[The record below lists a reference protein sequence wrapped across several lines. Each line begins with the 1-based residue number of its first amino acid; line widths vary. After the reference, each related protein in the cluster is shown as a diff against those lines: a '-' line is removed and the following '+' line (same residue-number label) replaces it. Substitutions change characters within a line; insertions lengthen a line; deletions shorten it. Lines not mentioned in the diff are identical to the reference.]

1 MNAQQLLKRLSQ
13 LKTDRIK
20 HEAHWKECY
29 KYCAPERQQSFTD
42 VAALALEQERK
53 QARTDLFDT
62 TAVEGIQLLVSSI
75 VSGTTSP
82 VSIWFK
88 SVPSGVDTPSQL
100 TQGEQWLS
108 QVDQFLFRN
117 IHASNFD
124 SEVTDFLTDLVVAGW
139 AVLYADTN
147 TGEVA
152 PKSVDEYKLER
163 EDFDFEEFKADESNK
178 EFLTEA
184 HKHGITNKQLDFLL
198 SEYDKRAVDLVSNS
212 SQIDTDTTVQTL
224 QSDWGDK
231 YEANIFNAVKAAR
244 ACGITDEQINDPLIG
259 NNVAFIKMA
268 SYFGSQMTEDKP
280 VSNGTPVNVDIS
292 SLMRSEAFFNPK
304 HPDHKSVKA
313 QIDSYYDSLRK

>member
-1 MNAQQLLKRLSQ
+1 M
-13 LKTDRIK
+13 TDN
-20 HEAHWKECY
+20 
-29 KYCAPERQQSFTD
+29 
-42 VAALALEQERK
+42 LEQP
-53 QARTDLFDT
+53 QAIEQDT
-62 TAVEGIQLLVSSI
+62 TASTVLSTVNDSSI
-75 VSGTTSP
+75 ETAIP
-82 VSIWFK
+82 DKFK
-88 SVPSGVDTPSQL
+88 VTAEDGSVDYKAT
-100 TQGEQWLS
+100 
-108 QVDQFLFRN
+108 
-117 IHASNFD
+117 
-124 SEVTDFLTDLVVAGW
+124 VAKMNESYSYLEKKVG
-139 AVLYADTN
+139 

-163 EDFDFEEFKADESNK
+163 EDFDFEEFKSDESNK

-244 ACGITDEQINDPLIG
+244 ACGITDEQINNPLIG

-268 SYFGSQMTEDKP
+268 AYFGSQMTEDKP
-280 VSNGTPVNVDIS
+280 VSNGTPVNVDIQ

>member
-1 MNAQQLLKRLSQ
+1 M
-13 LKTDRIK
+13 TDN
-20 HEAHWKECY
+20 
-29 KYCAPERQQSFTD
+29 
-42 VAALALEQERK
+42 LEQQQTIE
-53 QARTDLFDT
+53 QDT
-62 TAVEGIQLLVSSI
+62 TASTVLSTVNDSSNETAI
-75 VSGTTSP
+75 P
-82 VSIWFK
+82 DKFK
-88 SVPSGVDTPSQL
+88 VTAEDGSVDYKAT
-100 TQGEQWLS
+100 
-108 QVDQFLFRN
+108 
-117 IHASNFD
+117 
-124 SEVTDFLTDLVVAGW
+124 VAKMNESYSYLEKKVG
-139 AVLYADTN
+139 

-198 SEYDKRAVDLVSNS
+198 SEYDKRAVNLVSNS

-268 SYFGSQMTEDKP
+268 AYFGSQMTEDKP
-280 VSNGTPVNVDIS
+280 VSNGTPVNVDIQ

-313 QIDSYYDSLRK
+313 QIDSYYNSLRK

>member
-1 MNAQQLLKRLSQ
+1 MTNN
-13 LKTDRIK
+13 
-20 HEAHWKECY
+20 
-29 KYCAPERQQSFTD
+29 
-42 VAALALEQERK
+42 LEQPQINE
-53 QARTDLFDT
+53 QDTVLSTANDSSIDT
-62 TAVEGIQLLVSSI
+62 TI
-75 VSGTTSP
+75 P
-82 VSIWFK
+82 DKFK
-88 SVPSGVDTPSQL
+88 VVTEDGSVDYKAT
-100 TQGEQWLS
+100 
-108 QVDQFLFRN
+108 
-117 IHASNFD
+117 
-124 SEVTDFLTDLVVAGW
+124 VAKMNESYSYLEKKVG
-139 AVLYADTN
+139 

-184 HKHGITNKQLDFLL
+184 HKHGITNKQLDFLI
-198 SEYDKRAVDLVSNS
+198 SEYDKRAVNLVSNS
-212 SQIDTDTTVQTL
+212 SQIDTDSTVQTL

-244 ACGITDEQINDPLIG
+244 ACGITDEQINNPLIG

-268 SYFGSQMTEDKP
+268 AYFGSQITEDQP
-280 VSNGTPVNVDIS
+280 VSNGTPVNVDIQ

>member
-1 MNAQQLLKRLSQ
+1 M
-13 LKTDRIK
+13 TDN
-20 HEAHWKECY
+20 
-29 KYCAPERQQSFTD
+29 
-42 VAALALEQERK
+42 LEQQQTIE
-53 QARTDLFDT
+53 QDT
-62 TAVEGIQLLVSSI
+62 TASTVLSTVNDSSNETAI
-75 VSGTTSP
+75 P
-82 VSIWFK
+82 DKFK
-88 SVPSGVDTPSQL
+88 VTAEDGSVDYKAT
-100 TQGEQWLS
+100 
-108 QVDQFLFRN
+108 
-117 IHASNFD
+117 
-124 SEVTDFLTDLVVAGW
+124 VAKMNESYSYLEKKVG
-139 AVLYADTN
+139 

-184 HKHGITNKQLDFLL
+184 HKHGITNKQLDFLI
-198 SEYDKRAVDLVSNS
+198 SEYDKRAVNLVSNS

-244 ACGITDEQINDPLIG
+244 ACGITDEQINDPMIG

-268 SYFGSQMTEDKP
+268 AYFGSQMTEDKP
-280 VSNGTPVNVDIS
+280 INNGTPVNVDIQ

>member
-1 MNAQQLLKRLSQ
+1 M
-13 LKTDRIK
+13 TDN
-20 HEAHWKECY
+20 
-29 KYCAPERQQSFTD
+29 
-42 VAALALEQERK
+42 LEQQQTIE
-53 QARTDLFDT
+53 QDT
-62 TAVEGIQLLVSSI
+62 TASTVLSTVNDSSNETAI
-75 VSGTTSP
+75 P
-82 VSIWFK
+82 EKFK
-88 SVPSGVDTPSQL
+88 VTAEDGSVDYKAT
-100 TQGEQWLS
+100 
-108 QVDQFLFRN
+108 
-117 IHASNFD
+117 
-124 SEVTDFLTDLVVAGW
+124 VAKMNESYSYLEKKVG
-139 AVLYADTN
+139 

-178 EFLTEA
+178 EFLSEA

-244 ACGITDEQINDPLIG
+244 ACGITDEQINNPLIG

-280 VSNGTPVNVDIS
+280 INNGTPVNVDIQ
-292 SLMRSEAFFNPK
+292 SLMRSDAFFNVK

>member
-1 MNAQQLLKRLSQ
+1 M
-13 LKTDRIK
+13 TDN
-20 HEAHWKECY
+20 
-29 KYCAPERQQSFTD
+29 
-42 VAALALEQERK
+42 LEQP
-53 QARTDLFDT
+53 QAIEQDT
-62 TAVEGIQLLVSSI
+62 TASTVLSISNNSSNETAI
-75 VSGTTSP
+75 P
-82 VSIWFK
+82 EKFK
-88 SVPSGVDTPSQL
+88 VTAEDGSVDYKAT
-100 TQGEQWLS
+100 
-108 QVDQFLFRN
+108 
-117 IHASNFD
+117 
-124 SEVTDFLTDLVVAGW
+124 VAKMNESYSYLEKKVG
-139 AVLYADTN
+139 

-163 EDFDFEEFKADESNK
+163 ADFDFEEFKADESNK

-184 HKHGITNKQLDFLL
+184 HKHGITNKQLDFLI
-198 SEYDKRAVDLVSNS
+198 SEYDKRAVNLVSNS

-268 SYFGSQMTEDKP
+268 AYFGSQMTEDKP
-280 VSNGTPVNVDIS
+280 VSNGTPVNVDIQ

>member
-1 MNAQQLLKRLSQ
+1 M
-13 LKTDRIK
+13 TDN
-20 HEAHWKECY
+20 
-29 KYCAPERQQSFTD
+29 
-42 VAALALEQERK
+42 LEQP
-53 QARTDLFDT
+53 QAIEQDT
-62 TAVEGIQLLVSSI
+62 TASTVLSTVNDSSNETAI
-75 VSGTTSP
+75 P
-82 VSIWFK
+82 DKFK
-88 SVPSGVDTPSQL
+88 VTAEDGSVDYKAT
-100 TQGEQWLS
+100 
-108 QVDQFLFRN
+108 
-117 IHASNFD
+117 
-124 SEVTDFLTDLVVAGW
+124 VAKMNESYSYLEKKIG
-139 AVLYADTN
+139 

-152 PKSVDEYKLER
+152 PKSVDEYKIER
-163 EDFDFEEFKADESNK
+163 EDFEEFKADESNK

-198 SEYDKRAVDLVSNS
+198 SEYDKRAVNLVSNS

-224 QSDWGDK
+224 QSDWRDK
-231 YEANIFNAVKAAR
+231 FEANIFNAVKAAR

-280 VSNGTPVNVDIS
+280 VSNGTPVNVDIQ

>member
-1 MNAQQLLKRLSQ
+1 M
-13 LKTDRIK
+13 TDN
-20 HEAHWKECY
+20 
-29 KYCAPERQQSFTD
+29 
-42 VAALALEQERK
+42 LEQQQTIE
-53 QARTDLFDT
+53 QDT
-62 TAVEGIQLLVSSI
+62 TASTVLSI
-75 VSGTTSP
+75 VNDSSNETAIP
-82 VSIWFK
+82 DKFK
-88 SVPSGVDTPSQL
+88 VTAEDGSVDYKATVAKM
-100 TQGEQWLS
+100 
-108 QVDQFLFRN
+108 N
-117 IHASNFD
+117 D
-124 SEVTDFLTDLVVAGW
+124 SYTYLEKKVG
-139 AVLYADTN
+139 

-178 EFLTEA
+178 EFLSEA

-244 ACGITDEQINDPLIG
+244 ACGITDEQINNPLIG

-268 SYFGSQMTEDKP
+268 AYFGSQMTEDKP
-280 VSNGTPVNVDIS
+280 VSNGTPVNVDIQ

>member
-1 MNAQQLLKRLSQ
+1 M
-13 LKTDRIK
+13 TDN
-20 HEAHWKECY
+20 
-29 KYCAPERQQSFTD
+29 
-42 VAALALEQERK
+42 LEQPQTIE
-53 QARTDLFDT
+53 QDT
-62 TAVEGIQLLVSSI
+62 TASTVLSISNNSSNETAI
-75 VSGTTSP
+75 P
-82 VSIWFK
+82 EKFK
-88 SVPSGVDTPSQL
+88 VTAEDGSVDYKAT
-100 TQGEQWLS
+100 
-108 QVDQFLFRN
+108 
-117 IHASNFD
+117 
-124 SEVTDFLTDLVVAGW
+124 VAKMNESYSYLEKKVG
-139 AVLYADTN
+139 

-212 SQIDTDTTVQTL
+212 SQIDTDSTVQTL

-244 ACGITDEQINDPLIG
+244 ACGITDEQINDPMIG

-268 SYFGSQMTEDKP
+268 AYFGSQMTEDKP
-280 VSNGTPVNVDIS
+280 INNGTPVNVDIQ
-292 SLMRSEAFFNPK
+292 SLMRSEAFFNAK

-313 QIDSYYDSLRK
+313 QIDSYYDSLRR

>member
-1 MNAQQLLKRLSQ
+1 M
-13 LKTDRIK
+13 TDN
-20 HEAHWKECY
+20 
-29 KYCAPERQQSFTD
+29 
-42 VAALALEQERK
+42 LEQP
-53 QARTDLFDT
+53 QAIEQDT
-62 TAVEGIQLLVSSI
+62 TASTVLSTVNDSSI
-75 VSGTTSP
+75 ETAIP
-82 VSIWFK
+82 EKFK
-88 SVPSGVDTPSQL
+88 VTAEDGSVDYKAT
-100 TQGEQWLS
+100 
-108 QVDQFLFRN
+108 
-117 IHASNFD
+117 
-124 SEVTDFLTDLVVAGW
+124 VAKMNESYSYLEKKVG
-139 AVLYADTN
+139 

-184 HKHGITNKQLDFLL
+184 HKHGITNKQLDFLI
-198 SEYDKRAVDLVSNS
+198 SEYDKRAVNLVSNS

-244 ACGITDEQINDPLIG
+244 ACGITDEQINDPMIG

-268 SYFGSQMTEDKP
+268 AYFGSQMTEDKP
-280 VSNGTPVNVDIS
+280 INNGTPVNVDIQ

>member
-1 MNAQQLLKRLSQ
+1 M
-13 LKTDRIK
+13 TDN
-20 HEAHWKECY
+20 
-29 KYCAPERQQSFTD
+29 
-42 VAALALEQERK
+42 LEQP
-53 QARTDLFDT
+53 QAIEQDT
-62 TAVEGIQLLVSSI
+62 TASTVLSTVNDSSI
-75 VSGTTSP
+75 ETAIP
-82 VSIWFK
+82 DKFK
-88 SVPSGVDTPSQL
+88 VTAEDGSVDYKAT
-100 TQGEQWLS
+100 
-108 QVDQFLFRN
+108 
-117 IHASNFD
+117 
-124 SEVTDFLTDLVVAGW
+124 VAKMNESYSYLEKKVG
-139 AVLYADTN
+139 

-198 SEYDKRAVDLVSNS
+198 SEYDKRAVNLVSNS

-224 QSDWGDK
+224 QSDWGQD
-231 YEANIFNAVKAAR
+231 YEKNIFNAVKAAR
-244 ACGITDEQINDPLIG
+244 ACGITDEQINNPLIG

-268 SYFGSQMTEDKP
+268 AYFGSQMTEDKP
-280 VSNGTPVNVDIS
+280 INNGTPVNVDIQ

>member
-1 MNAQQLLKRLSQ
+1 M
-13 LKTDRIK
+13 TDN
-20 HEAHWKECY
+20 
-29 KYCAPERQQSFTD
+29 
-42 VAALALEQERK
+42 LEPQTIE
-53 QARTDLFDT
+53 QDT
-62 TAVEGIQLLVSSI
+62 TASTILSTVNDSSNETAI
-75 VSGTTSP
+75 P
-82 VSIWFK
+82 EKFK
-88 SVPSGVDTPSQL
+88 VTAEDGSVDYKAT
-100 TQGEQWLS
+100 
-108 QVDQFLFRN
+108 
-117 IHASNFD
+117 
-124 SEVTDFLTDLVVAGW
+124 VAKMNESYSYLEKKVG
-139 AVLYADTN
+139 

-178 EFLTEA
+178 EFLSEA

-244 ACGITDEQINDPLIG
+244 ACGITDEQINNPLIG
-259 NNVAFIKMA
+259 NNIAFIKMA

-280 VSNGTPVNVDIS
+280 VSNGTPVNVDIQ

>member
-1 MNAQQLLKRLSQ
+1 M
-13 LKTDRIK
+13 TDN
-20 HEAHWKECY
+20 
-29 KYCAPERQQSFTD
+29 
-42 VAALALEQERK
+42 LEQQPIE
-53 QARTDLFDT
+53 QDT
-62 TAVEGIQLLVSSI
+62 ALSTANDSSI
-75 VSGTTSP
+75 ETAIP
-82 VSIWFK
+82 DKFK
-88 SVPSGVDTPSQL
+88 VTAEDGSVDYKAT
-100 TQGEQWLS
+100 
-108 QVDQFLFRN
+108 
-117 IHASNFD
+117 
-124 SEVTDFLTDLVVAGW
+124 VAKMNESYSYLEKKVG
-139 AVLYADTN
+139 

-244 ACGITDEQINDPLIG
+244 ACGITDEQINNPLIG

-268 SYFGSQMTEDKP
+268 AYFGSQMTEDKP
-280 VSNGTPVNVDIS
+280 INNGTPVNVDIQ

>member
-1 MNAQQLLKRLSQ
+1 M
-13 LKTDRIK
+13 TDN
-20 HEAHWKECY
+20 
-29 KYCAPERQQSFTD
+29 
-42 VAALALEQERK
+42 LEQPQTIE
-53 QARTDLFDT
+53 QDT
-62 TAVEGIQLLVSSI
+62 TASTVLSTGNDSSI
-75 VSGTTSP
+75 ETAIP
-82 VSIWFK
+82 EKFK
-88 SVPSGVDTPSQL
+88 VTAEDGSVDYKAT
-100 TQGEQWLS
+100 
-108 QVDQFLFRN
+108 
-117 IHASNFD
+117 
-124 SEVTDFLTDLVVAGW
+124 VAKMNESYSYLEKKVG
-139 AVLYADTN
+139 

-184 HKHGITNKQLDFLL
+184 HKHGITNKQLDFLI
-198 SEYDKRAVDLVSNS
+198 SEYDKRAVNLVSNS
-212 SQIDTDTTVQTL
+212 SQIDTDSTVQTL

-244 ACGITDEQINDPLIG
+244 ACGITDEQINDPMIG

-268 SYFGSQMTEDKP
+268 AYFGSQMTEDKP
-280 VSNGTPVNVDIS
+280 INNGTPVNVDIQ

>member
-1 MNAQQLLKRLSQ
+1 M
-13 LKTDRIK
+13 TDN
-20 HEAHWKECY
+20 
-29 KYCAPERQQSFTD
+29 
-42 VAALALEQERK
+42 LEQQQTIE
-53 QARTDLFDT
+53 QDT
-62 TAVEGIQLLVSSI
+62 TASTVLSTGNDSSI
-75 VSGTTSP
+75 ETAIP
-82 VSIWFK
+82 EKFK
-88 SVPSGVDTPSQL
+88 VTAEDGSVDYKAT
-100 TQGEQWLS
+100 
-108 QVDQFLFRN
+108 
-117 IHASNFD
+117 
-124 SEVTDFLTDLVVAGW
+124 VAKMNESYSYLEKKVG
-139 AVLYADTN
+139 

-198 SEYDKRAVDLVSNS
+198 SEYDKRAVNLVSNS

-244 ACGITDEQINDPLIG
+244 ACGITDEQINNPLIG

-268 SYFGSQMTEDKP
+268 AYFGSQMTEDKP
-280 VSNGTPVNVDIS
+280 VSNGTPVNVDIQ

>member
-1 MNAQQLLKRLSQ
+1 M
-13 LKTDRIK
+13 TDN
-20 HEAHWKECY
+20 
-29 KYCAPERQQSFTD
+29 
-42 VAALALEQERK
+42 LEQP
-53 QARTDLFDT
+53 QAIEQDT
-62 TAVEGIQLLVSSI
+62 TASTVLSTVNDSSI
-75 VSGTTSP
+75 ETAIP
-82 VSIWFK
+82 DKFK
-88 SVPSGVDTPSQL
+88 VTAEDGSVDYKAT
-100 TQGEQWLS
+100 
-108 QVDQFLFRN
+108 
-117 IHASNFD
+117 
-124 SEVTDFLTDLVVAGW
+124 VAKMNESYSYLEKKVG
-139 AVLYADTN
+139 

-178 EFLTEA
+178 EFLSEA

-198 SEYDKRAVDLVSNS
+198 SEYDKRAADLVSTS

-224 QSDWGDK
+224 QSEWGNDK

-244 ACGITDEQINDPLIG
+244 ACGITDEQINNPLIG

-268 SYFGSQMTEDKP
+268 AYFGSQMTEDKP
-280 VSNGTPVNVDIS
+280 VSNGTPVNVDIQ

>member
-1 MNAQQLLKRLSQ
+1 M
-13 LKTDRIK
+13 TDN
-20 HEAHWKECY
+20 
-29 KYCAPERQQSFTD
+29 
-42 VAALALEQERK
+42 LEQP
-53 QARTDLFDT
+53 QAIEQDT
-62 TAVEGIQLLVSSI
+62 TASTVLSTVNDSSI
-75 VSGTTSP
+75 ETAIP
-82 VSIWFK
+82 DKFK
-88 SVPSGVDTPSQL
+88 VTAEDGSVDYKAT
-100 TQGEQWLS
+100 
-108 QVDQFLFRN
+108 
-117 IHASNFD
+117 
-124 SEVTDFLTDLVVAGW
+124 VAKMNESYSYLEKKVG
-139 AVLYADTN
+139 

-178 EFLTEA
+178 EFLSEA

-244 ACGITDEQINDPLIG
+244 ACGITDEQINNPLIG

-268 SYFGSQMTEDKP
+268 AYFGSQMTEDKP
-280 VSNGTPVNVDIS
+280 VSNGTPVNVDIQ

-304 HPDHKSVKA
+304 HPDHRSVKA

>member
-1 MNAQQLLKRLSQ
+1 M
-13 LKTDRIK
+13 TDN
-20 HEAHWKECY
+20 
-29 KYCAPERQQSFTD
+29 
-42 VAALALEQERK
+42 LEQP
-53 QARTDLFDT
+53 QAIEQDT
-62 TAVEGIQLLVSSI
+62 TASTVLSISNDSSNETAI
-75 VSGTTSP
+75 P
-82 VSIWFK
+82 DKFK
-88 SVPSGVDTPSQL
+88 VTAEDGSVDYKAT
-100 TQGEQWLS
+100 
-108 QVDQFLFRN
+108 
-117 IHASNFD
+117 
-124 SEVTDFLTDLVVAGW
+124 VAKMNESYSYLEKKVG
-139 AVLYADTN
+139 

-178 EFLTEA
+178 AFLTEA

-198 SEYDKRAVDLVSNS
+198 SEYDKRAADLVSTS

-224 QSDWGDK
+224 QSEWGDK

-259 NNVAFIKMA
+259 NNAAFIKMA

-280 VSNGTPVNVDIS
+280 VSNGTPVNVDIQ

>member
-1 MNAQQLLKRLSQ
+1 M
-13 LKTDRIK
+13 TDN
-20 HEAHWKECY
+20 
-29 KYCAPERQQSFTD
+29 
-42 VAALALEQERK
+42 LEQQQTIE
-53 QARTDLFDT
+53 QDT
-62 TAVEGIQLLVSSI
+62 TASTVLSTVNDSSNETAI
-75 VSGTTSP
+75 P
-82 VSIWFK
+82 EKFK
-88 SVPSGVDTPSQL
+88 VTAEDGSVDYKAT
-100 TQGEQWLS
+100 
-108 QVDQFLFRN
+108 
-117 IHASNFD
+117 
-124 SEVTDFLTDLVVAGW
+124 VAKMNESYSYLEKKVG
-139 AVLYADTN
+139 

-268 SYFGSQMTEDKP
+268 AYFGSQMTEDKP
-280 VSNGTPVNVDIS
+280 VNNGTPVNVDIQ